1 MSQMAQ
7 MKGDLVGWLA
17 DGGRNLSSAP
27 ICDICGW
34 IFLASPS
41 QGPRGDVYANA
52 LAWRRVANRQAG
64 R

>member
-17 DGGRNLSSAP
+17 DRGRNLSSAP

-34 IFLASPS
+34 IFLTSPS

-52 LAWRRVANRQAG
+52 LA
-64 R
+64 